1 MNETKQQNHT
11 HPVLSSLPPQRAKK
25 GKIVS
30 ADEAV
35 RVIRDGDT
43 VATGGF
49 VGTGFPEEIAVALEH
64 FYLRHKRPRD
74 LTLVYAA
81 GQGDGAERGVEPLRA
96 RRSRAKGDRRSLGA
110 GAQIAENGH

>member
-1 MNETKQQNHT
+1 MNASKTPFRKEHT
-11 HPVLSSLPPQRAKK
+11 HPVLSSLPPQKTKK

-49 VGTGFPEEIAVALEH
+49 VGTGFPEEIAVALEQY
-64 FYLRHKRPRD
+64 YLDIKR
-74 LTLVYAA
+74 
-81 GQGDGAERGVEPLRA
+81 RGT
-96 RRSRAKGDRRSLGA
+96 
-110 GAQIAENGH
+110 